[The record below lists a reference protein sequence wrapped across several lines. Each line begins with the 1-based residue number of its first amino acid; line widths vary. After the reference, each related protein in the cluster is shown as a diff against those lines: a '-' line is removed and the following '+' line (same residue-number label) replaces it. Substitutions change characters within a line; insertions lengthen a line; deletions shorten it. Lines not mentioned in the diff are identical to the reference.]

1 MEYTDRKV
9 KVTVIESQCPKYK
22 AGDEIYFK
30 GAFIEKEK
38 SAELCMVA
46 LNAIYPFA
54 YAARRGGS
62 VKPTPVQCPD
72 CGECVTFQVYRLD

>member
-1 MEYTDRKV
+1 MDDHPV
-9 KVTVIESQCPKYK
+9 KVVVLESQCPRYK
-22 AGDEIYFK
+22 SGDEIYFK

-46 LNAIYPFA
+46 LSAIYPFA

>member
-1 MEYTDRKV
+1 MEDHKV
-9 KVTVIESQCPKYK
+9 KVTVMESACPRYK
-22 AGDEIYFK
+22 VGDEIYFD
-30 GAFIEKEK
+30 GAFINKEK

-46 LNAIYPFA
+46 LSAIYPFA

-72 CGECVTFQVYRLD
+72 CGEAVIFRVERLD

>member
-1 MEYTDRKV
+1 MEDHKTKIV
-9 KVTVIESQCPKYK
+9 VLESGCPPYQ
-22 AGDEIYFK
+22 AGDEIYFS

-38 SAELCMVA
+38 SAELCAVA
-46 LNAIYPFA
+46 LNAVYPFV

-72 CGECVTFQVYRLD
+72 CGESVVFQVMRLD

>member
-1 MEYTDRKV
+1 MEDHKV
-9 KVTVIESQCPKYK
+9 KVVVLESACPHY
-22 AGDEIYFK
+22 APGDEIYFS

-38 SAELCMVA
+38 SGELCMVA
-46 LNAIYPFA
+46 LGAIYPFV

-72 CGECVTFQVYRLD
+72 CGEAVTFQIQRLDE

>member
-1 MEYTDRKV
+1 MEDHKV
-9 KVTVIESQCPKYK
+9 KVTVLESACPRYHV
-22 AGDEIYFK
+22 GDEIHFD
-30 GAFIEKEK
+30 GAFVDKER

-72 CGECVTFQVYRLD
+72 CGEAVIFQVALDE

>member
-1 MEYTDRKV
+1 MEDHNTKV
-9 KVTVIESQCPKYK
+9 VVLESACPRYQ

-30 GAFIEKEK
+30 GAFIDKEK

-46 LNAIYPFA
+46 LSAIYPFV

-72 CGECVTFQVYRLD
+72 CGECVTFRVERLD

>member
-1 MEYTDRKV
+1 MMEDHKV
-9 KVTVIESQCPKYK
+9 KVVVTQSDCPHY
-22 AGDEIYFK
+22 AVGDEIYFT
-30 GAFIEKEK
+30 GACIDTTK
-38 SAELCMVA
+38 SAKLCMVA

-72 CGECVTFQVYRLD
+72 CAECVKFQVMLDE

>member
-1 MEYTDRKV
+1 MEDHKV
-9 KVTVIESQCPKYK
+9 KLTVLDSSCPKYK
-22 AGDEIYFK
+22 AGDEIYFS
-30 GAFIEKEK
+30 GAFIDKEK

-62 VKPTPVQCPD
+62 VKPTPIQCPD
-72 CGECVTFQVYRLD
+72 CGECVTFRVFRED

>member
-1 MEYTDRKV
+1 MEDHPV
-9 KVTVIESQCPKYK
+9 KVVVLESQCPKYK
-22 AGDEIYFK
+22 PGDEIYFK

>member
-1 MEYTDRKV
+1 
-9 KVTVIESQCPKYK
+9 
-22 AGDEIYFK
+22 
-30 GAFIEKEK
+30 
-38 SAELCMVA
+38 MVA

-72 CGECVTFQVYRLD
+72 CGECVTFQIQRLD